1 MTEEENKAIEFI
13 EKEIKNLEEAKIE
26 FSYEIEDESW
36 LRKHINELDKDIFYK
51 NTILNL
57 IKKLKKENED
67 REQAHMKLYNEFRQ
81 YKDWDSIPKEKI
93 REKIEE
99 LKNQIEILKAMPE
112 YENRKLEAIINVE
125 NLENIVFYFKNQ
137 VLEEE

>member
-1 MTEEENKAIEFI
+1 MSEEEKKAIGILRFSKLIRGRKPENDAV
-13 EKEIKNLEEAKIE
+13 EILV
-26 FSYEIEDESW
+26 
-36 LRKHINELDKDIFYK
+36 
-51 NTILNL
+51 NL
-57 IKKLKKENED
+57 IEKLKKENED

-112 YENRKLEAIINVE
+112 YENRKLEAIINVA
-125 NLENIVFYFKNQ
+125 NLENIIFYLENQ

>member
-1 MTEEENKAIEFI
+1 MSEEEKKAIGILRFSKLIRGRKPENDAV
-13 EKEIKNLEEAKIE
+13 EILV
-26 FSYEIEDESW
+26 
-36 LRKHINELDKDIFYK
+36 
-51 NTILNL
+51 NL
-57 IKKLKKENED
+57 IEKLKKENED
-67 REQAHMKLYNEFRQ
+67 REQAHMKL

-112 YENRKLEAIINVE
+112 YENRKLEAIINVA
-125 NLENIVFYFKNQ
+125 NLENIIFYLENQ